1 MFLVFSMNLFST
13 KNLSNLLL
21 FFTKNGCFDQKKC
34 NLLENS
40 NLISTIECD
49 LVQRGGTLV
58 RGRGFADM
66 VAALNAGVASSSSAA
81 GSSTGTT
88 PKSSK
93 MTYENFRNKFCFGK
107 L

>member
-1 MFLVFSMNLFST
+1 M
-13 KNLSNLLL
+13 K
-21 FFTKNGCFDQKKC
+21 
-34 NLLENS
+34 NS

-107 L
+107 LK